1 MKEFEIVSV
10 NISKEKG
17 TIKVPIENGHITE
30 NGIAEDAHA
39 GKWHRQ
45 ISLLAKESIDKFGE
59 QAKRNFNYGE
69 FAENLTTKG
78 ISLLDT
84 APLDILEIGDVVL
97 EVTQLGKKCHGGSC
111 AIYREVGN
119 CVMPKEGIFARVL
132 KKGNIQEGL
141 KGIWKPK
148 TFNIK
153 IITLSD
159 RASEG
164 VYEDLSGP
172 AITKSI
178 KNFFEE
184 KNRKFQIENILIPDN
199 EEKLILLLNEAI
211 DSKADFIFT
220 TGGTGIGKRDITPD
234 VILKFSD
241 KEIPGIM
248 DMIRIKYGDNLP
260 SALLSRSVAAVKNE
274 TAIFALPGSVKA
286 VNEYITEINKNMLHI
301 IYMLKGLDLHV

>member
-1 MKEFEIVSV
+1 MNEFEIVSV

-17 TIKVPIENGHITE
+17 TIKVPIESGLITKY
-30 NGIAEDAHA
+30 GIAEDAHA

-45 ISLLAKESIDKFGE
+45 ISLLAIESIDKFGE

-69 FAENLTTKG
+69 FAENITTRG
-78 ISLLDT
+78 ISLLNT
-84 APLDILEIGDVVL
+84 APLDILKFENFIL

-119 CVMPKEGIFARVL
+119 CVMPKEGIFGRVL
-132 KKGNIQEGL
+132 QQGNIKVGM
-141 KGIWKPK
+141 KGVWQPK
-148 TFNIK
+148 IFNIK
-153 IITLSD
+153 VITLSD

-172 AITKSI
+172 AITKSL
-178 KNFFEE
+178 KSFFEE
-184 KNRKFQIENILIPDN
+184 KNRKYQIENILIPDD

-211 DSKADFIFT
+211 DSRADFIFT

-248 DMIRIKYGDNLP
+248 DMIRIKYGENIP
-260 SALLSRSVAAVKNE
+260 AALLSRSVAATKNE

-286 VNEYITEINKNMLHI
+286 VNEYLIEIQKNMLHI
-301 IYMLKGLDLHV
+301 LYMLKGLDIHG